1 MSREPSLILGLVAA
15 VLNLLVVFGIPLTP
29 EQDAA
34 IKTTTEALLVLLITL
49 GGAVWVRSRVTPRDG
64 G

>member
-49 GGAVWVRSRVTPRDG
+49 GGAVWVRSRVTPTDG

>member
-34 IKTTTEALLVLLITL
+34 IQRAVEAALVLLITF
-49 GGAVWVRSRVTPRDG
+49 GGAVWIRSRVTPRDG